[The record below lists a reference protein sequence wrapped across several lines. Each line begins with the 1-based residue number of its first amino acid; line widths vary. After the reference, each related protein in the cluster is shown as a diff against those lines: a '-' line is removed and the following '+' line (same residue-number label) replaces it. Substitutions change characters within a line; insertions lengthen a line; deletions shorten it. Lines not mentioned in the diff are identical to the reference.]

1 MIIFSAAVSASVTG
15 DESAFEDTSKPA
27 SYICMIV
34 EPAAC
39 AACIRPVSKSD
50 GWFSVIMLIRPDNS
64 GFGGSRPKLS
74 NGSSGFVESEQGVDW
89 RWPHR
94 LGIGVSATLDSAK
107 FRVREPIG
115 NEGLVMKFDAVL
127 SDMDL
132 SALLCSKV
140 CHDVISPVGA
150 IANGLEVLEDEKD
163 AEMRDIAFDLVK
175 RSSRQASAKLQFCRI
190 AFGAAGSAGS
200 SIDTGDA
207 EDVARKF
214 IGEDKIELEW
224 AIPREIRPKSEVKLM
239 LNMLMLAIS
248 SIPRGGKIVMGVA
261 DGGGITATATG
272 KNAKVPE
279 KTSVMLS
286 GDVQEEAMDAR
297 LAQVYYTLRLASECS
312 LELAAAAAED
322 SVIYTASAA

>member
-1 MIIFSAAVSASVTG
+1 
-15 DESAFEDTSKPA
+15 
-27 SYICMIV
+27 
-34 EPAAC
+34 
-39 AACIRPVSKSD
+39 
-50 GWFSVIMLIRPDNS
+50 
-64 GFGGSRPKLS
+64 
-74 NGSSGFVESEQGVDW
+74 
-89 RWPHR
+89 
-94 LGIGVSATLDSAK
+94 
-107 FRVREPIG
+107 
-115 NEGLVMKFDAVL
+115 MKFDAVL

-322 SVIYTASAA
+322 SVTYTASAA